1 MQPMKMMPGSSA
13 KSLAVACALALAV
26 PAAPSRDLGLLPCN
40 RLDQMKTVVSI
51 DREVTADGNGSLRVT
66 AEQGASVT
74 LVDQDG
80 FHVTEGNTFWCV
92 AKVRGSGIKQ
102 RAYLEMW
109 CEFDKMGRA
118 FSKGLGQI
126 LQGDTDWM
134 EVRLPM
140 MVNQPALMKRAL
152 VNVVIEGPGT
162 VWLDEVKFYSESGL
176 SAVPKTK

>member
-1 MQPMKMMPGSSA
+1 MKMTSSSSA
-13 KSLAVACALALAV
+13 RSLAVVCALALTV
-26 PAAPSRDLGLLPCN
+26 PVVQSRDLGVLPCN
-40 RLDQMKTVVSI
+40 RLDQVKTVVSM
-51 DREVTADGNGSLRVT
+51 DRDITADGNGSLKVV

-80 FHVTEGNTFWCV
+80 FHVGEGNTFWCV
-92 AKVRGSGIKQ
+92 AKVKGAGIKQ

-126 LQGDTDWM
+126 LQGDTDWV

-140 MVNQPALMKRAL
+140 MINQPALLKRAL

-162 VWLDEVKFYSESGL
+162 VWVDEVKFFSESGL
-176 SAVPKTK
+176 STVPQTK